1 MAPSGRG
8 DFYRSPVAAPGTSDP
23 RPRPIVARLEA
34 IDGPAYR
41 HGPDGIRRAAP
52 SLDIAE
58 GDWIST
64 SGGSAR
70 ARLEGPGGSRLEIT
84 GDASVGITAE
94 QAEPAAGNSGSA
106 GSAPG
111 RPQAAPSRQDV
122 RVFLAHGKATATLP
136 PARGAG
142 PALVVSSPHAL
153 VSGEGTIRLDVAT
166 ATTRVEVREGRA
178 RVSALGV
185 QRGTDVTA
193 GQLAMVSAEH
203 LQPPR
208 AQNAPREALL
218 LTGPDDTKEPL
229 ATPGSLRGSEE
240 LLKTRLERL
249 GFQVHV
255 ADAGAMTPERARVAA
270 LIVFS
275 SSVNSKQLRPWFSEL
290 PVPMLVLE
298 STGFERLGLTG
309 TVWRRDLGP
318 APPMAEITIQNP
330 GSPAGRRSEWKRSRA
345 EHAGE
350 PALGGAA
357 VGGHL
362 DRQLQRRACA
372 VGAAVRVR
380 PRCAHGDGDRARA
393 PRGAVS
399 GQRAG
404 DPRAER
410 PGLAAVRRRGAL
422 VRR

>member
-1 MAPSGRG
+1 
-8 DFYRSPVAAPGTSDP
+8 
-23 RPRPIVARLEA
+23 
-34 IDGPAYR
+34 
-41 HGPDGIRRAAP
+41 
-52 SLDIAE
+52 
-58 GDWIST
+58 
-64 SGGSAR
+64 
-70 ARLEGPGGSRLEIT
+70 
-84 GDASVGITAE
+84 
-94 QAEPAAGNSGSA
+94 
-106 GSAPG
+106 
-111 RPQAAPSRQDV
+111 
-122 RVFLAHGKATATLP
+122 
-136 PARGAG
+136 
-142 PALVVSSPHAL
+142 VSSPHAL

-229 ATPGSLRGSEE
+229 ATPGALRGSEE

-275 SSVNSKQLRPWFSEL
+275 SSVNSKQLRPWFAEL

-330 GSPAGRRSEWKRSRA
+330 DHPLAGGLS
-345 EHAGE
+345 GN
-350 PALGGAA
+350 
-357 VGGHL
+357 
-362 DRQLQRRACA
+362 
-372 VGAAVRVR
+372 VRVLNAPVNLR
-380 PRCAHGDGDRARA
+380 WTVPPSGATSIAGYSGGPAQSALLFGYDREAPTATGIAPAR
-393 PRGAVS
+393 RVGLFLGNGRVI
-399 GQRAG
+399 RALNDQG
-404 DPRAER
+404 WRLFD
-410 PGLAAVRRRGAL
+410 AAAL
-422 VRR
+422 WSAGN